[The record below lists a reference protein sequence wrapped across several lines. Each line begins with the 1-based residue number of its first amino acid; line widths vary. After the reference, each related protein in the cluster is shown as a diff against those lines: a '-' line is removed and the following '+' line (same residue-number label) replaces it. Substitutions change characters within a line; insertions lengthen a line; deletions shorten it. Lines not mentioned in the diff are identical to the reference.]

1 MKSMPVE
8 IENVPKPSATTGFA
22 DELRLF
28 GRTIPHKSLF
38 LILLAA
44 WAALF
49 HFFGNSTFSYVRSP
63 SLFAWLKNIFDQSV
77 DDQLG
82 MYIPLVI
89 LGLLWWKREELSRIE
104 KRTWWPGLF
113 LFAAAVLMHV
123 AGYLVQQARVS
134 VAAFFIG
141 IYAITGLLW
150 GWDWLRS
157 TFFPYFLI
165 AFIMPSSNYAER
177 LTLPLRLLATQI
189 TVFASHCLGIDV
201 IREGT
206 NIFERTGRFQY
217 NVEAACSGLRSLT
230 TMIALSCIFA
240 FVKFD
245 RKWKRALVVLM
256 AFPLAIFGN
265 SLRLLLIIVAAEF
278 FGQSAGNYVHEHWL
292 FSLVP
297 YVPAML
303 GLAFLTRWLDEDN
316 RDGKEA
322 VS

>member
-1 MKSMPVE
+1 MPVE
-8 IENVPKPSATTGFA
+8 TESLPKPAAANGFA
-22 DELRLF
+22 DELRAF
-28 GRTIPHKSLF
+28 SRTIPHKSLF
-38 LILLAA
+38 LALIAA
-44 WAALF
+44 WSALF

-63 SLFAWLKNIFDQSV
+63 SLFAWLNNIFDEFA
-77 DDQLG
+77 DERLG

-89 LGLLWWKREELSRIE
+89 LALLWWKREALSQIE
-104 KRTWWPGLF
+104 KKVWWPGL
-113 LFAAAVLMHV
+113 LFFALAVLLHV

-134 VAAFFIG
+134 VAAYFIG

-150 GWDWLRS
+150 GWDWLRG

-177 LTLPLRLLATQI
+177 VTLPLRLIATRI
-189 TVFASHCLGIDV
+189 TVFASHSLGIEV

-217 NVEAACSGLRSLT
+217 NVEVACSGLRSLT

-240 FVKFD
+240 FVKFE
-245 RKWKRALVVLM
+245 RKWKRTLLIVM

-265 SLRLLLIIVAAEF
+265 SLRLLLIVVAAEF
-278 FGQSAGNYVHEHWL
+278 FGQPAGNYVHEHWL

-297 YVPAML
+297 YLPAMI
-303 GLAFLTRWLDEDN
+303 GLALLTRWLDED
-316 RDGKEA
+316 RAGKETA
-322 VS
+322 P